1 MKNAIKIRISSR
13 KEQVRRID
21 SCILDKTRLKTF
33 LEIISSLI
41 LGLFNLL
48 GCLQRNKIYRHT
60 LVLSLL
66 QLSLI

>member
-13 KEQVRRID
+13 KDLVRGID